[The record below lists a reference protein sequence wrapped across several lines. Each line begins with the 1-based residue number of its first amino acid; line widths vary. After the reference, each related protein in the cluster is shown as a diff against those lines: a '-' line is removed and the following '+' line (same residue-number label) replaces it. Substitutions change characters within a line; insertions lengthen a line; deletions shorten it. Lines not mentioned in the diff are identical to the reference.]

1 MSETFGQALRRFRL
15 AAGLSQTELA
25 AVAHLGQSDISR
37 YERDR
42 QHPAESTAGVLAEIT
57 GGGRRLLSTWA
68 EGEPN
73 SVSTGED
80 AKLAALE
87 LARRVEASDVGAATL
102 QELEQGFE
110 NLATA
115 YPASTPDELS
125 PRLRTQ
131 LTYVQQLISAGRLS
145 LSAHRR
151 LVELA
156 GWLCLLTA
164 TVHIDRVEHD
174 AASAYLRTAESLA
187 GHAEHVEIRAWCAET
202 EAWRQLTSGDAQA
215 ALTLA
220 QRAQQLA
227 PRGSSAGIQAT
238 AQVGRARARLGDAA
252 GTYRALETVHA
263 LADGL
268 ERRHEP
274 EHHYQYD
281 TGKLGAYT
289 ATTLA
294 WIGDPAAVEQAAAT
308 AERFRP
314 SSGAAWPRRYASAH
328 VDLAL
333 GASKL
338 GEHQQAA
345 DALRTALDSG
355 VLVPSNY
362 WRAGEVVTALSQA
375 RVPAAEELQDS
386 YRRLLTS

>member
-1 MSETFGQALRRFRL
+1 MSETFGQALRRYRM
-15 AAGLSQTELA
+15 AAGLSQSELA
-25 AVAHLGQSDISR
+25 SAAHLGQSDISR

-42 QHPAESTAGVLAEIT
+42 QRPAESTAAALAEVT
-57 GGGRRLLSTWA
+57 GGGQWLLRTLGASDPTPVFSGDDA
-68 EGEPN
+68 E
-73 SVSTGED
+73 
-80 AKLAALE
+80 LAALE
-87 LARRVEASDVGAATL
+87 LARRVEASDVGDSTL
-102 QELEQGFE
+102 QGLEQRFE
-110 NLATA
+110 QLATA
-115 YPASTPDELS
+115 YPACSPNELA
-125 PRLRTQ
+125 PRLHTQ
-131 LTYVQQLISAGRLS
+131 LSYVQQLLDAGRLS

-151 LVELA
+151 LVQLA
-156 GWLCLLTA
+156 GWLCLLAA
-164 TVHIDRVEHD
+164 TVHIDRVEHA

-187 GHAEHVEIRAWCAET
+187 GHAEQAEIRAWCAET

-215 ALTLA
+215 ALALS

-227 PRGSSAGIQAT
+227 PKGSSARLQST
-238 AQVGRARARLGDAA
+238 AQEGRARARLGDTS
-252 GTYRALETVHA
+252 GTYRVLETVHA

-281 TGKLGAYT
+281 TGKLAAYT

-314 SSGAAWPRRYASAH
+314 SSGSGWPRRYASAH

-362 WRAGEVVTALSQA
+362 WRAGEVVTALTQA
-375 RVPAAEELQDS
+375 GVPVAAELQRS
-386 YRRLLTS
+386 YRRLLSG